1 MSDASQAKSL
11 LDEIANERK
20 KGSQIR
26 LASAG
31 AVLAMFAIFAGS
43 VYNRIQSFDT
53 DALLVGLQESA
64 SATVW
69 PMVSRQLDEV
79 GNAAVPAL
87 SAAMTDEM
95 EAFGPRLVEQLNTES
110 EVLQNNLNGR
120 MKTSLDGHLSEQ
132 FSSRKAELKGKLEPF
147 ASDDAMYDDMARR
160 LQASAQDWAQDELD
174 TTFTEHI
181 HILQSINET
190 VGQLGEQAREDRAE
204 NGDVTVDDFMLLM
217 TEILNARVNE
227 AG

>member
-11 LDEIANERK
+11 LDEIARERK
-20 KGSQIR
+20 KGAQIR
-26 LASAG
+26 LASVG
-31 AVLAMFAIFAGS
+31 VVLAMFAVFAGS

-87 SAAMTDEM
+87 STAMTEEM
-95 EAFGPRLVEQLNTES
+95 EALGPKLIERLNTES
-110 EVLQNNLNGR
+110 EILQTNLNGR

-132 FSSRKAELKGKLEPF
+132 FASRKDELKGKLEPF
-147 ASDDAMYDDMARR
+147 TADDAMYDDLARR

-174 TTFTEHI
+174 TTFNEHI

-190 VGQLGEQAREDRAE
+190 VGQLGEQAREQRAE
-204 NGDVTVDDFMLLM
+204 TGDATVDDFMLLM

>member
-11 LDEIANERK
+11 LDEIAKERK
-20 KGSQIR
+20 KGAQIR
-26 LASAG
+26 LGSAG
-31 AVLAMFAIFAGS
+31 VVLAMFAVFAGS

-87 SAAMTDEM
+87 SAAMTEEM
-95 EAFGPRLVEQLNTES
+95 DAFGPKLVERLNAES
-110 EVLQNNLNGR
+110 ELLQSNLNER

-132 FSSRKAELKGKLEPF
+132 FASRKDELKGKLEPF
-147 ASDDAMYDDMARR
+147 AADDAIYDDMARR

-190 VGQLGEQAREDRAE
+190 VAELGDQAREQRAE
-204 NGDVTVDDFMLLM
+204 DGDVTVDDFMLLM